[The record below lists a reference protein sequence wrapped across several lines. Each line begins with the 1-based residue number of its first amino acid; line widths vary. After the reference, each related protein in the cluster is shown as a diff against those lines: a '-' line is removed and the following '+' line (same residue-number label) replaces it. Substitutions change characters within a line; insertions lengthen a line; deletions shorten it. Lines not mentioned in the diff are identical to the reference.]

1 MKKVIYKSTA
11 IQFLIL
17 LAAVI
22 VLSTLWPM
30 RLWKKDVTLSVTPRS
45 GTFSEY
51 VDKDK
56 IIKQTFL
63 SQGTHLERMRLYIGE
78 GSQGEF
84 FYARMYDEKYQL
96 VAEEE
101 VQIPTEGLPCYVE
114 MPMDLD
120 MEKDKTYFFTLQGV
134 DLVAE
139 ARQGEEVRVSFAYEM
154 ITVDELPGAGIMY
167 YNEEQIYG
175 AGIVADYVYSTPIG
189 MKRTLAYMAGILLAA
204 LCLVA
209 VVRWLFRKVLHD
221 SLTTVEQ
228 AVRATANPCIA
239 AGTVAGLTTIAMGRW
254 TSYAADSI
262 FYAVAVILLAVVLFY
277 AVNHNRDGQGT
288 LLAGDFIREHLTDGL
303 QILFI
308 AGAIAACCDYMNGLY
323 EIHHQVAQRRE
334 MLFFALII
342 LTMFSWKELVNRY
355 TLLYVIIAGIAG
367 AIYYH
372 NGLNALMVREF
383 KVESEIGMNV
393 EVLRNTVLI
402 AILFGFILLRTLI
415 CLCKK
420 KLTRPNYWY
429 GALALLFF
437 AGIVIFRNTRWW
449 TVVLVVSF
457 TLLYLSYGMWEHR
470 SRFLTNVLYG
480 VIFHFILSF
489 IYALLHRPYGAY
501 EYARYPFIFHT
512 VTTTATYLVIVEC
525 AVIVLLFGRLR
536 QSSRLRDVWKE
547 LCLFGI
553 VTSYMLFTMS
563 RTGLFTAGVVGIIAW
578 LIMTDGKGKNKL
590 KKLEY
595 HLGLVVAAIIVM
607 FPITFTAQ
615 RNIPILASEPRK
627 FEIENWHNKI
637 MREHNFTSTQ
647 YISVGRFAEV
657 FLDKVFSIPEGTFD
671 FYGEDETYRTLYM
684 QNEAAREQLVASLVL
699 PSVLYS
705 EPETVPYEETES
717 SSDYSNGR
725 MTIFRSY
732 LEQLNV
738 NGHDTMGAVL
748 PDGEIAVHA
757 HDIYLQVAFDH
768 GIGVGI
774 LFLLFGAVTLL
785 RAVFYYRKNK
795 AKPYTAFPLLMTI
808 SFAVAGTVE
817 WIFHLGNPCTLVL
830 MMVITPLLYKDNA
843 KVEK

>member
-11 IQFLIL
+11 IQFIIL
-17 LAAVI
+17 LVTVI

-56 IIKQTFL
+56 IIRQTFL

-139 ARQGEEVRVSFAYEM
+139 ARQGEEVRVCFAYEM
-154 ITVDELPGAGIMY
+154 IAPDELPGAGIMY

-189 MKRTLAYMAGILLAA
+189 MKRTLACMVGILLVA
-204 LCLVA
+204 LCLMA

-228 AVRATANPCIA
+228 AVRATVNPCIA
-239 AGTVAGLTTIAMGRW
+239 AGVAAGLVTIAMGRW

-262 FYAVAVILLAVVLFY
+262 FYMVAVILLGAVLFY
-277 AVNHNRDGQGT
+277 GVNHNRDGQGT
-288 LLAGDFIREHLTDGL
+288 LLTGDFIREHLADGL

-334 MLFFALII
+334 MLFFALVI
-342 LTMFSWKELVNRY
+342 LTMFSWKELMNRY

-367 AIYYH
+367 AAYYH

-383 KVESEIGMNV
+383 KVESEFGMNV

-415 CLCKK
+415 CLCKR
-420 KLTRPNYWY
+420 KLAKPNYWY
-429 GALALLFF
+429 GVPALLFF

-449 TVVLVVSF
+449 TVVLAVSF

-480 VIFHFILSF
+480 VVFHFILSL
-489 IYALLHRPYGAY
+489 IYALLHRPYGAC
-501 EYARYPFIFHT
+501 PLSF
-512 VTTTATYLVIVEC
+512 YLPYCDNNSHLSGDCGVCSDCI
-525 AVIVLLFGRLR
+525 AVWA
-536 QSSRLRDVWKE
+536 S
-547 LCLFGI
+547 
-553 VTSYMLFTMS
+553 
-563 RTGLFTAGVVGIIAW
+563 
-578 LIMTDGKGKNKL
+578 
-590 KKLEY
+590 
-595 HLGLVVAAIIVM
+595 
-607 FPITFTAQ
+607 
-615 RNIPILASEPRK
+615 ASE
-627 FEIENWHNKI
+627 
-637 MREHNFTSTQ
+637 Q
-647 YISVGRFAEV
+647 
-657 FLDKVFSIPEGTFD
+657 
-671 FYGEDETYRTLYM
+671 
-684 QNEAAREQLVASLVL
+684 
-699 PSVLYS
+699 PS
-705 EPETVPYEETES
+705 
-717 SSDYSNGR
+717 
-725 MTIFRSY
+725 
-732 LEQLNV
+732 
-738 NGHDTMGAVL
+738 A
-748 PDGEIAVHA
+748 
-757 HDIYLQVAFDH
+757 
-768 GIGVGI
+768 
-774 LFLLFGAVTLL
+774 
-785 RAVFYYRKNK
+785 
-795 AKPYTAFPLLMTI
+795 
-808 SFAVAGTVE
+808 
-817 WIFHLGNPCTLVL
+817 
-830 MMVITPLLYKDNA
+830 
-843 KVEK
+843 

>member
-11 IQFLIL
+11 IQFIIL

-22 VLSTLWPM
+22 ILSTLWPM

-56 IIKQTFL
+56 IIRQTFL

-139 ARQGEEVRVSFAYEM
+139 ARQGEEVRVCFAYEM
-154 ITVDELPGAGIMY
+154 IAPDELPGAGIMY

-189 MKRTLAYMAGILLAA
+189 MKRTLACMVGILLVA
-204 LCLVA
+204 LCLMA

-228 AVRATANPCIA
+228 AVRAIANPCIV
-239 AGTVAGLTTIAMGRW
+239 AGTVAGLVTIAMGRW

-262 FYAVAVILLAVVLFY
+262 FYMVAVILLGAVLFY
-277 AVNHNRDGQGT
+277 GVNHNRDGQGT
-288 LLAGDFIREHLTDGL
+288 LLTGDFIREHLADGL

-334 MLFFALII
+334 MLFFALVI

-367 AIYYH
+367 AAYYH

-415 CLCKK
+415 CLCKR
-420 KLTRPNYWY
+420 KLAKPNYWY
-429 GALALLFF
+429 GVPALLFF

-449 TVVLVVSF
+449 TVVLAVSF

-480 VIFHFILSF
+480 VVFHFILSL

-501 EYARYPFIFHT
+501 EYARYPFTFHT

-590 KKLEY
+590 KKLGY
-595 HLGLVVAAIIVM
+595 HLGLVVAAVIVM

-615 RNIPILASEPRK
+615 RNVPILASEPRK

-647 YISVGRFAEV
+647 YISIGRFAEV

-671 FYGEDETYRTLYM
+671 FYGEDEKYRTLYM
-684 QNEAAREQLVASLVL
+684 HNEAAGEQLVASLVL
-699 PSVLYS
+699 PSAFYS
-705 EPETVPYEETES
+705 EPDAVPYEETES
-717 SSDYSNGR
+717 SDDYSNGR

-732 LEQLNV
+732 LEQLNAD
-738 NGHDTMGAVL
+738 GHDTMGAVL

-768 GIGVGI
+768 GMGVGI
-774 LFLLFGAVTLL
+774 LFLLFGAATLL

-795 AKPYTAFPLLMTI
+795 AKPYAAFPLLMTI

-817 WIFHLGNPCTLVL
+817 WIFHLSNPCTLVL
-830 MMVITPLLYKDNA
+830 MMVIAPLLYKDNA
-843 KVEK
+843 KVEE